1 MEMNDIINR
10 IEYLLKEKHLS
21 MRSLMDNAEISTTVY
36 QWKKNRNRDATRMP
50 SLKSIIKIC
59 NFLNISLSTFFAF
72 DKTEELSVKQRE
84 IANKLLNLS
93 DDELVAVDGVIDVF
107 IINHTKE

>member
-10 IEYLLKEKHLS
+10 IEYLLKKENLS
-21 MRSLMDNAEISTTVY
+21 MGSLMDSGEFSTTVY

-59 NFLNISLSTFFAF
+59 NCLGISLSYFFAENE
-72 DKTEELSVKQRE
+72 TEELNAKQSE
-84 IANKLLNLS
+84 LSNKLLKLT
-93 DDELVAVDGVIDVF
+93 DEELEAVTGVIDVF
-107 IINHTKE
+107 IDNHTKE